1 MNLPTHS
8 QLPND
13 RLEVQ
18 VASSILTTNQ
28 AKPIVTKAFPSAKII
43 EAFPMRKLL
52 AVKMERPLL
61 RANLKPFHF
70 SRSLVP
76 LSTSNVGLEIEA
88 RHREE
93 TPINQNM
100 RIDLNRTPNVNS
112 NSVSISGWLLLR
124 SQASDQTIATAGQ
137 LGGSQVGTK
146 VTTEIR
152 SLGKSLHLNGFARV
166 SSALT
171 PFEAGEAAIGVSLRH
186 SGRLVSEIQVER
198 RIKLSEGGRNDF
210 ALVGSTSI
218 YDLPITPLIKLE
230 GYAQAGVVGLKCRDL
245 FVDASVRAN
254 QRLMRT
260 KGSELS
266 AGASIWAAAQPDVSR
281 IDVGPQITLKQHIG
295 KGGFR
300 ISGEWRFRVAGN
312 ARPNSGPAL
321 TAGFDF

>member
-18 VASSILTTNQ
+18 VANSILTINQ
-28 AKPIVTKAFPSAKII
+28 NKPIVTKAFPSAKII
-43 EAFPMRKLL
+43 EAFPMRKFL
-52 AVKMERPLL
+52 AVKMEHPLF
-61 RANLKPFHF
+61 RADMKPFHF
-70 SRSLVP
+70 PRSLVP

-88 RHREE
+88 RHLGGALIDQRM
-93 TPINQNM
+93 NV
-100 RIDLNRTPNVNS
+100 DLNRTPKVSSNNVA
-112 NSVSISGWLLLR
+112 ISGWLLVR

-152 SLGKSLHLNGFARV
+152 PFGNSLHLNGFARV

-171 PFEAGEAAIGVSLRH
+171 PVEAGEAAIGVSLRH

-198 RIKLSEGGRNDF
+198 RIKLSKGGRNDF

-218 YDLPITPLIKLE
+218 YDLPITPLITLE
-230 GYAQAGVVGLKCRDL
+230 GYAQAGVVGLKRRDL
-245 FVDASVRAN
+245 FIDASVRAN
-254 QRLMRT
+254 KRLLKT
-260 KGSELS
+260 GGSELS
-266 AGASIWAAAQPDVSR
+266 AGAGIWAAAQPDVSR
-281 IDVGPQITLKQHIG
+281 IDIGPQITLKQHIG
-295 KGGFR
+295 NGGFR